1 MTVGSRRGALLAG
14 ALLAVALNGG
24 CAGGT
29 GDGGDGVPPGPTAPA
44 ELVTVSVSGGLAGG
58 GPGVFVAVAADGSL
72 TSVAGTGAEMENG
85 ELTDAQ
91 LAELTDLVES
101 DAFAALPP
109 RTYDAPAPDAFRYT
123 VVHGER
129 YVMAD
134 DASLTPPLDGI
145 VALLAPWLSAAG

>member
-29 GDGGDGVPPGPTAPA
+29 DGGGDGAPPGPTAPA
-44 ELVTVSVSGGLAGG
+44 ELVTVSVSGGLAG

-72 TSVAGTGAEMENG
+72 TSVAGTGAEVENG

-109 RTYDAPAPDAFRYT
+109 QTYDAPAPDAFRYT